1 MAMQCLTILIAEIY
15 RIVLNC
21 NRRYL
26 KRIAVVVYFN
36 HAQIQTLIQIGRP
49 LLLVLCLFLSVSP
62 NALAIRS

>member
-1 MAMQCLTILIAEIY
+1 MTMQCLTIFTTKIY
-15 RIVLNC
+15 GIVLDCNC
-21 NRRYL
+21 RYL

-36 HAQIQTLIQIGRP
+36 HTQIQTLIQIGGP